1 MERASLDARFRSG
14 ASSLMDAPSS
24 VALSGQLVREQQ
36 MDVLANNIANLSTVG
51 FKGQSMVFA
60 ELLTNAG
67 GERAAYVRDAGTVRD
82 WSQGALTRTGNSLDV
97 ALQGE
102 GFLEVATAAGTRYT
116 RDGRMK
122 LDAQGQLVTLE
133 GDPVLGQGDQPILV
147 PQGAGTLTITQDG
160 SISSKVGT
168 VGQLAV
174 VSFDQLQG
182 LEAEQNGLYTTDEAP
197 TQATDTLVVQGSVEE
212 SNVQPVVE
220 MTRLMEA
227 ARAAGHAKTFQDNEA
242 DRHKSA
248 IDRLAKT
255 I

>member
-1 MERASLDARFRSG
+1 
-14 ASSLMDAPSS
+14 MDTPSS

-60 ELLTNAG
+60 EFLTSTS
-67 GERAAYVRDAGTVRD
+67 GERAAYVKDAGTVRD
-82 WSQGALTRTGNSLDV
+82 WSQGPLTRTGNALDV
-97 ALQGE
+97 ALQGA
-102 GFLEVATAAGTRYT
+102 GLLEVETAAGTRYT

-147 PQGAGTLTITQDG
+147 PQGSGTITISQDG
-160 SISSKVGT
+160 SITTKAGT

-174 VSFDQLQG
+174 ASFEQLQG
-182 LEAEQNGLYTTDEAP
+182 LEGESDGLFTTDEAP
-197 TQATDTLVVQGSVEE
+197 TQATDTMVLQGTVEE
-212 SNVQPVVE
+212 SNVKPVLE

-227 ARAAGHAKTFQDNEA
+227 SRAVSRAKTFQDNES
-242 DRHKSA
+242 DRHKNA

-255 I
+255 V

>member
-1 MERASLDARFRSG
+1 
-14 ASSLMDAPSS
+14 MDAPSS

-60 ELLTNAG
+60 EMLTG
-67 GERAAYVRDAGTVRD
+67 SEGERAAYVRDAGTVRD
-82 WSQGALTRTGNSLDV
+82 WSQGPLTRTGNSLDV
-97 ALQGE
+97 ALQGA

-133 GDPVLGQGDQPILV
+133 GDAILGQGDQPILV
-147 PQGAGTLTITQDG
+147 PQGTGPLTITQDG
-160 SISSKVGT
+160 SISTKGGT

-182 LEAEQNGLYTTDEAP
+182 LEAEENGLYSTDEAP
-197 TQATDTLVVQGSVEE
+197 TPATDTQVVQGSVEE
-212 SNVQPVVE
+212 SNVQPVIE
-220 MTRLMEA
+220 MTRLMQA
-227 ARAAGHAKTFQDNEA
+227 ASAVGRAKTFQDQEA
-242 DRHKSA
+242 ERHKSA

-255 I
+255 V

>member
-1 MERASLDARFRSG
+1 
-14 ASSLMDAPSS
+14 MDAPSS

-36 MDVLANNIANLSTVG
+36 MDVLANNIANLSTIG

-60 ELLTNAG
+60 EFLTSAN
-67 GERAAYVRDAGTVRD
+67 GERAAYVKDAGTVRD
-82 WSQGALTRTGNSLDV
+82 WSQGPLTRTGNTLDV
-97 ALQGE
+97 ALQGA
-102 GFLEVATAAGTRYT
+102 GFLEVETAAGTRYT

-122 LDAQGQLVTLE
+122 LDAQGQLVDLD

-147 PQGAGTLTITQDG
+147 PQGSAPVSISQDGTITSNTG
-160 SISSKVGT
+160 N

-182 LEAEQNGLYTTDEAP
+182 LEAETDGLFTTDEAP
-197 TQATDTLVVQGSVEE
+197 TQATDTKVVQGMVEE
-212 SNVQPVVE
+212 SNVQPVLE

-227 ARAAGHAKTFQDNEA
+227 SRAVGRAKTFQDNEA
-242 DRHKSA
+242 DRHKNA

-255 I
+255 V